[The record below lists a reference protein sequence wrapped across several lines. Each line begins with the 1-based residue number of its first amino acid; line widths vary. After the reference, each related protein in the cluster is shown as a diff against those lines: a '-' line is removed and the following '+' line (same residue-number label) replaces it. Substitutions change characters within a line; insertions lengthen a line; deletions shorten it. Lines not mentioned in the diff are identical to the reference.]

1 MFFYTEY
8 VMARS
13 TNQNG
18 IDLIKKYEGLR
29 TTAYQDAVGI
39 WTIGY
44 GHTGKVYSGQSI
56 SEQQAEDLLRAELG
70 HAEAAVERS
79 IKVNLNDNQFAA
91 LVAFTFNVGGGA
103 LASSTLASK
112 LNAGDYAAVPEQLER
127 WSKVRDR
134 ASGGYKVL
142 AGLLN
147 RRKAEGA
154 LWSSDGS
161 FSDQTTV
168 NQSEQQATQTEAM
181 VYEEYQYV
189 RFEVTASSGLRM
201 RKKPDT
207 SAAVIQVLAYQTLL
221 YIGQHT
227 GIWVAVD
234 LKGNGQVDGWVA
246 EEYLSPVIR

>member
-29 TTAYQDAVGI
+29 TTAYQDSVGI

-44 GHTGKVYSGQSI
+44 GHTAKVYKGQSI
-56 SEQQAEDLLRAELG
+56 SEQQAEDFLRADLR
-70 HAEAAVERS
+70 HAEGSVERS
-79 IKVNLNDNQFAA
+79 IKVSLNDNQFAA

-103 LASSTLASK
+103 LASSTLAKK

-142 AGLLN
+142 AGLLK

-168 NQSEQQATQTEAM
+168 NQSEQQAAQTEAM

-201 RKKPDT
+201 RQKPDA
-207 SAAVIQVLAYQTLL
+207 SADVVQVLAYQTLL

-234 LKGNGQVDGWVA
+234 LQGNGQVDGWVA